1 MACRNGKAK
10 TMDEKFWLR
19 RWETG
24 DIGFHKEEP
33 HHFLQR
39 FFDALDLR
47 PGDQC
52 LVPLCGKSP
61 DLAWLHGRGLRVT
74 GVELSRLAVD
84 AFISENHLHGKWTT
98 SARMSCY
105 LDQRYR
111 LYCGDFFLL
120 TAAVLGPVRATYDR
134 GALVAM
140 PPGLRNRYA
149 THLAAL
155 MPTGSRILLIS
166 YEYDQDETY
175 GPPFSVPYAGLD
187 GLFEDWFE
195 IELLVEEDVLW
206 SHQRLAARGVTELIE
221 YAALLRRK

>member
-1 MACRNGKAK
+1 
-10 TMDEKFWLR
+10 MDEKFWLR

-39 FFDALDLR
+39 FFDALDLS

-74 GVELSRLAVD
+74 GIELSRLAVD
-84 AFISENHLHGKWTT
+84 AFISENHLHGEWRT
-98 SARMSCY
+98 SAGMSCY

-140 PPGLRNRYA
+140 PPGLRNRYEA
-149 THLAAL
+149 HLAAL

-166 YEYDQDETY
+166 YDYDQDETY

-187 GLFEDWFE
+187 GLFEDWFD
-195 IELLVEEDVLW
+195 IELLVAEDVIW
-206 SHQRLAARGVTELIE
+206 SHQRLAARGVTKLIE
-221 YAALLRRK
+221 YAALLTRK

>member
-39 FFDALDLR
+39 FFDALNLS
-47 PGDQC
+47 PEDQC

-221 YAALLRRK
+221 YAALLTRK

>member
-1 MACRNGKAK
+1 
-10 TMDEKFWLR
+10 MDEKSWIR

-33 HHFLQR
+33 HHYLQR
-39 FFDALDLR
+39 FFDALALS
-47 PGDQC
+47 PGDHC

-61 DLAWLHGRGLRVT
+61 DLAWLHDRGLRVT
-74 GVELSRLAVD
+74 GIELSRLAVD

-98 SARMSCY
+98 SAEMPCY
-105 LDQRYR
+105 LDQRYK
-111 LYCGDFFLL
+111 LYCGDFFVL
-120 TAAVLGPVRATYDR
+120 AASVLGSVRAAYDR

-149 THLAAL
+149 AHLAAL

-166 YEYDQDETY
+166 YDYDQGETH
-175 GPPFSVPYAGLD
+175 GPPFAVPYATLD

-195 IELLVEEDVLW
+195 IELLVAEDVLW

-221 YAALLRRK
+221 FAALLTRK